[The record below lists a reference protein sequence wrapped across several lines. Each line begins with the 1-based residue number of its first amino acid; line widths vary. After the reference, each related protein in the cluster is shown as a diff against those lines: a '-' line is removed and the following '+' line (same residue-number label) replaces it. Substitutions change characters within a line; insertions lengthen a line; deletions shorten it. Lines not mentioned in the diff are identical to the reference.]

1 MTIRLAVATLVLTLA
16 GVASAR
22 VPKPS
27 FCHDGRFVKPPGGP
41 SLVAGA
47 VVTTPEA
54 LVLAAPTISIP
65 GRCPAVKVRLRPTRK
80 GLTVIAAWP
89 RNTCGPTRVR
99 LRATID
105 ARCEVMRGVLRA
117 ARAVPVPFAA
127 PRCGDASID
136 AADGEECDAGGCDAN
151 EQCSEDCRCVAR
163 APTVSFGA
171 EVQPIFNA
179 RCALPACHTGA
190 FPTQGLDLSAGRS
203 YAAIVGRRSTERS
216 DLNLV
221 DPRATAT
228 SYLAWKISGA
238 PAGQTIL
245 GSPMPLT
252 GGPLSPA
259 EQATIRT
266 WIEQGAVNDQAVT
279 TTSTT
284 TVTTTVVTVTTTVTV
299 PESSTT
305 TTSTT
310 TVTVPE
316 SSTTTTSTTTV
327 TVPDL
332 TTTTTA
338 PAGVSF
344 ETDVQPIFTARCALP
359 ACHSGPFP
367 TQGLNLS
374 DGSAYADIVNVMST
388 ERPDLKL
395 IDPGSTSMSYLWW
408 KAGEAPPGQMIMG
421 APMPFLQAPLS
432 PEQMATIRDWITEGA
447 PNN

>member
-27 FCHDGRFVKPPGGP
+27 FCHDGRFVTPPGGS

-47 VVTTPEA
+47 VATTPEA
-54 LVLAAPTISIP
+54 LVLAAPTLSIP
-65 GRCPAVKVRLRPTRK
+65 GKCPAVKVRLRPTRK
-80 GLTVIAAWP
+80 GLTVVAAWP

-117 ARAVPVPFAA
+117 ARAVPVTFAA

-136 AADGEECDAGGCDAN
+136 SADGEECDAGGCDAN

-203 YAAIVGRRSTERS
+203 YAAIVGRPSTERPE
-216 DLNLV
+216 LKLV
-221 DPRATAT
+221 DPRSTAT

-284 TVTTTVVTVTTTVTV
+284 TVT
-299 PESSTT
+299 
-305 TTSTT
+305 
-310 TVTVPE
+310 
-316 SSTTTTSTTTV
+316 
-327 TVPDL
+327 VPDL

-374 DGSAYADIVNVMST
+374 EGSAYAAIVNVMST

-395 IDPGSTSMSYLWW
+395 IDRFSTSTSYLWW
-408 KAGEAPPGQMIMG
+408 KAGPPGEMILG
-421 APMPFLQAPLS
+421 SPMPLTGGPLTLA
-432 PEQMATIRDWITEGA
+432 QMATIRDWITEGA

>member
-16 GVASAR
+16 GAASAR
-22 VPKPS
+22 APKPS
-27 FCHDGRFVKPPGGP
+27 LCHDGRFVTPPGAP
-41 SLVAGA
+41 SLVAGTVA
-47 VVTTPEA
+47 TTPEA

-80 GLTVIAAWP
+80 GLTVVAAWP

-105 ARCEVMRGVLRA
+105 ARCEVIRGVLRA
-117 ARAVPVPFAA
+117 ARAVPVTFAA

-136 AADGEECDAGGCDAN
+136 SADGEECDAGGCDAN

-203 YAAIVGRRSTERS
+203 YAAIVGRPSTERP
-216 DLNLV
+216 DLKLV

-238 PAGQTIL
+238 PAGQMIF

-359 ACHSGPFP
+359 ACHSGPF
-367 TQGLNLS
+367 
-374 DGSAYADIVNVMST
+374 
-388 ERPDLKL
+388 
-395 IDPGSTSMSYLWW
+395 
-408 KAGEAPPGQMIMG
+408 
-421 APMPFLQAPLS
+421 
-432 PEQMATIRDWITEGA
+432 
-447 PNN
+447 

>member
-16 GVASAR
+16 GAASAR
-22 VPKPS
+22 APKPS
-27 FCHDGRFVKPPGGP
+27 LCHDGRFVTPPGAP
-41 SLVAGA
+41 SLVAGTA
-47 VVTTPEA
+47 ATTPEA

-80 GLTVIAAWP
+80 GLTVVAAWP

-117 ARAVPVPFAA
+117 ARAVPVTFAA

-136 AADGEECDAGGCDAN
+136 SADGEECDAGGCDAN

-171 EVQPIFNA
+171 EVQPIFDA

-203 YAAIVGRRSTERS
+203 YAAIVGRPSTERP
-216 DLNLV
+216 DLKLV

-245 GSPMPLT
+245 GSQMPLT

-266 WIEQGAVNDQAVT
+266 WIAQGAVNDQPAT

-284 TVTTTVVTVTTTVTV
+284 TVSTTSTTAVTVTTV
-299 PESSTT
+299 T

-316 SSTTTTSTTTV
+316 SSTTTV

-374 DGSAYADIVNVMST
+374 EGRAYADIVSVMST
-388 ERPDLKL
+388 ERLDLKL
-395 IDPGSTSMSYLWW
+395 VDPRSTSTSYLWW

-447 PNN
+447 PEN

>member
-27 FCHDGRFVKPPGGP
+27 LCHDGRFVTPPGGP
-41 SLVAGA
+41 SLVAGTVA
-47 VVTTPEA
+47 TTPEA

-80 GLTVIAAWP
+80 GLTVLATWP

-117 ARAVPVPFAA
+117 ARAVPVTFAA

-136 AADGEECDAGGCDAN
+136 SADGEECDAGGCDAN

-310 TVTVPE
+310 TVTVP
-316 SSTTTTSTTTV
+316 
-327 TVPDL
+327 DL

-374 DGSAYADIVNVMST
+374 EGSAYAAIVNVMST

-395 IDPGSTSMSYLWW
+395 IDRFSTSTSYLWW
-408 KAGEAPPGQMIMG
+408 KAGPPGEMILG
-421 APMPFLQAPLS
+421 SPMPLTGGPLTLA
-432 PEQMATIRDWITEGA
+432 QMATIRDWITGGA
-447 PNN
+447 PDN

>member
-1 MTIRLAVATLVLTLA
+1 MTIRRAVAILVLTFA

-27 FCHDGRFVKPPGGP
+27 FCHDGRFVTPPGGP
-41 SLVAGA
+41 SLVAGTVA
-47 VVTTPEA
+47 TTPEA

-65 GRCPAVKVRLRPTRK
+65 GRWPAVKVRLRSTRK
-80 GLTVIAAWP
+80 GLTVVAAWP

-117 ARAVPVPFAA
+117 ARAVPVTFAA

-136 AADGEECDAGGCDAN
+136 SADGEECDAGGCDAN

-203 YAAIVGRRSTERS
+203 YAAIVGRPSTERPE
-216 DLNLV
+216 LKLV

-245 GSPMPLT
+245 GSQMPLT
-252 GGPLSPA
+252 GGPLSLA

-305 TTSTT
+305 TTSTTTVTVPDSRTTTTSTTTVTVADRAPPTTSTT

-388 ERPDLKL
+388 ERPDLK
-395 IDPGSTSMSYLWW
+395 
-408 KAGEAPPGQMIMG
+408 
-421 APMPFLQAPLS
+421 
-432 PEQMATIRDWITEGA
+432 
-447 PNN
+447 

>member
-1 MTIRLAVATLVLTLA
+1 MTIRRAVAILVLTFA

-27 FCHDGRFVKPPGGP
+27 FCHDGRFVTPPGGP
-41 SLVAGA
+41 SLVAGTVA
-47 VVTTPEA
+47 TTPEA

-65 GRCPAVKVRLRPTRK
+65 GRCPAVKVRLRSTRK
-80 GLTVIAAWP
+80 GLTVVAAWP

-105 ARCEVMRGVLRA
+105 ARCEVIRGVLRA
-117 ARAVPVPFAA
+117 ARAVPVTFAA

-136 AADGEECDAGGCDAN
+136 SADGEECDAGGCDAN

-245 GSPMPLT
+245 GSQMPLT

-266 WIEQGAVNDQAVT
+266 WIEQGAVNDQPVT

-284 TVTTTVVTVTTTVTV
+284 TVSTTSTTAVTVTTV
-299 PESSTT
+299 
-305 TTSTT
+305 
-310 TVTVPE
+310 
-316 SSTTTTSTTTV
+316 TTTSTTTV

-374 DGSAYADIVNVMST
+374 EGSAYAAIVNVMST

-395 IDPGSTSMSYLWW
+395 IDRFSTSTSYLWW
-408 KAGEAPPGQMIMG
+408 KAGPPGEMILG
-421 APMPFLQAPLS
+421 SPMPLTGGPLTLA
-432 PEQMATIRDWITEGA
+432 QMATIRDWITGGA
-447 PNN
+447 PDN

>member
-1 MTIRLAVATLVLTLA
+1 MTIRRAVAILVLTFA

-27 FCHDGRFVKPPGGP
+27 FCHDGRFVTPPGGP
-41 SLVAGA
+41 SLVAGTVA
-47 VVTTPEA
+47 TTPEA

-80 GLTVIAAWP
+80 GLTVLATWP

-117 ARAVPVPFAA
+117 ARAVPVTFAA

-136 AADGEECDAGGCDAN
+136 SADGEECDAGGCDAN

-190 FPTQGLDLSAGRS
+190 FPTQGLDLSPGRS
-203 YAAIVGRRSTERS
+203 YAAIVGRPSTERPE
-216 DLNLV
+216 LKLV
-221 DPRATAT
+221 DPRTTAT

-238 PAGQTIL
+238 PVGQTIL

-284 TVTTTVVTVTTTVTV
+284 TVTTTVVTV
-299 PESSTT
+299 
-305 TTSTT
+305 TT

-395 IDPGSTSMSYLWW
+395 VDPLSASTSYLWW

-432 PEQMATIRDWITEGA
+432 PEQMATIRDWITGGA
-447 PNN
+447 PDN

>member
-1 MTIRLAVATLVLTLA
+1 MTIRRAVAILVLTFA

-27 FCHDGRFVKPPGGP
+27 FCHDGRFVTPPGGP
-41 SLVAGA
+41 SLVAGTVA
-47 VVTTPEA
+47 TTPEA

-65 GRCPAVKVRLRPTRK
+65 GRCPAVKVRLRSTRK
-80 GLTVIAAWP
+80 GLTVVAAWP

-105 ARCEVMRGVLRA
+105 ARCEVIRGVLRA
-117 ARAVPVPFAA
+117 ARAVPVTFAA

-136 AADGEECDAGGCDAN
+136 SADGEECDAGGCDAN

-203 YAAIVGRRSTERS
+203 YAAIVGRSSTERP
-216 DLNLV
+216 DLKLV

-245 GSPMPLT
+245 GSQMPLT

-266 WIEQGAVNDQAVT
+266 WIAQGAVNDQAVT

-284 TVTTTVVTVTTTVTV
+284 TVTTTVVTV
-299 PESSTT
+299 
-305 TTSTT
+305 TT

-374 DGSAYADIVNVMST
+374 EGSAYAAIVNVMST

-395 IDPGSTSMSYLWW
+395 IDRFSTSTSYLWW
-408 KAGEAPPGQMIMG
+408 KAGPPGEMILG
-421 APMPFLQAPLS
+421 SPMPLTGGPLTLA
-432 PEQMATIRDWITEGA
+432 QMATIRDWITGGA
-447 PNN
+447 PDN

>member
-1 MTIRLAVATLVLTLA
+1 MTIRRAVAILVLTLA

-27 FCHDGRFVKPPGGP
+27 FCHDGRFVTPPGGP

-47 VVTTPEA
+47 VATTPEA

-65 GRCPAVKVRLRPTRK
+65 GKCPAVKVRLRPTRK
-80 GLTVIAAWP
+80 GLTVVAAWP

-105 ARCEVMRGVLRA
+105 ARCEVIRGVLRA
-117 ARAVPVPFAA
+117 ARAVPVTFAA

-136 AADGEECDAGGCDAN
+136 SADGEECDAGGCDAN
-151 EQCSEDCRCVAR
+151 EECSEDCRCVAR

-203 YAAIVGRRSTERS
+203 YAAIVGRPSTERP
-216 DLNLV
+216 DLKLV

-238 PAGQTIL
+238 PVGQTIL
-245 GSPMPLT
+245 GSQMPLT

-310 TVTVPE
+310 TVTVP
-316 SSTTTTSTTTV
+316 
-327 TVPDL
+327 DL

-374 DGSAYADIVNVMST
+374 EGSAYAAIVNVMST

-395 IDPGSTSMSYLWW
+395 IDRFSTSTSYLWW
-408 KAGEAPPGQMIMG
+408 KAGPPGEMILG
-421 APMPFLQAPLS
+421 SPMPLTGGPLTLA
-432 PEQMATIRDWITEGA
+432 QMATIRDWITGGA
-447 PNN
+447 PDN